1 MNATIDLKNICIET
15 DRLILGQWKETDLN
29 DFFEYASVDG
39 VGQMAGW
46 QPHKSLEES
55 AAILK
60 MFIEERK
67 TFAVVLKESN
77 KVIGSVGIEKL
88 STEIDGYEN
97 MTGREIGYVLNK
109 DYWGQGLM
117 PEAVKAVT
125 GYCFETAGC
134 DYLLCSCSPE
144 NRQSA
149 RVMEKCGFRFI
160 SEKIRKLSDGS
171 TRAARYHI
179 LDNPDKK

>member
-1 MNATIDLKNICIET
+1 MNAVINLKNVVLET
-15 DRLILGQWKETDLN
+15 DRLILREWEETDLN

-46 QPHKSLEES
+46 QPHKNIEES
-55 AAILK
+55 KFVLD
-60 MFIEERK
+60 MFIREGK
-67 TFAVVLKESN
+67 TFAVVLKENN
-77 KVIGSVGIEKL
+77 KAIGSVGIEKL

-97 MTGREIGYVLNK
+97 MTDREIGYVLSK

-117 PEAVKAVT
+117 PEAVKAVIN
-125 GYCFETAGC
+125 YCFETAGC
-134 DYLLCSCSPE
+134 DYLLCSCSPQ

-149 RVMEKCGFRFI
+149 RVMEKRGFSFVL
-160 SEKIRKLSDGS
+160 EKTRKLTDGT

-179 LDNPDKK
+179 LDNPNR

>member
-1 MNATIDLKNICIET
+1 MNAVINLKNVVLET
-15 DRLILGQWKETDLN
+15 DRLILREWQETDLN

-55 AAILK
+55 ASILN
-60 MFIEERK
+60 MFIDGRK
-67 TFAVVLKESN
+67 TFAVVLKENN
-77 KVIGSVGIEKL
+77 KAIGSVGIEKL

-97 MTGREIGYVLNK
+97 MSGRELGYVLSK

-117 PEAVKAVT
+117 PEAVKAVIN
-125 GYCFETAGC
+125 YCFKTVGC
-134 DYLLCSCSPE
+134 DYLLCSCSPQ

-149 RVMEKCGFRFI
+149 RVMEKRGFRFVL
-160 SEKIRKLSDGS
+160 EKTRKLTDGT

-179 LDNPDKK
+179 LDNPNR

>member
-1 MNATIDLKNICIET
+1 MNAVINLKNVVLET
-15 DRLILGQWKETDLN
+15 DRLILREWEETDLN

-46 QPHKSLEES
+46 HPHKNIEES
-55 AAILK
+55 KFVLD
-60 MFIEERK
+60 MFIREGK
-67 TFAVVLKESN
+67 TFAVVLKENN
-77 KVIGSVGIEKL
+77 KAIGSVGIEKL

-97 MTGREIGYVLNK
+97 MTGREIGYVLSK

-117 PEAVKAVT
+117 PEAVKAVIN
-125 GYCFETAGC
+125 YCFETAGC
-134 DYLLCSCSPE
+134 DYLLCSCSPQ

-149 RVMEKCGFRFI
+149 RVMEKRGFSFVL
-160 SEKIRKLSDGS
+160 EKTRKLTDGT

-179 LDNPDKK
+179 LDNPNR